1 MEICSFLAASMIVGA
16 YEFTPGSMHVE
27 VLDHAAPGGVATAF
41 IYTDTYLACME
52 QPEVNQSTE
61 IDGWKLQ
68 NYASYA
74 NSLTFLN

>member
-52 QPEVNQSTE
+52 QPNSSEE
-61 IDGWKLQ
+61 DG
-68 NYASYA
+68 
-74 NSLTFLN
+74 